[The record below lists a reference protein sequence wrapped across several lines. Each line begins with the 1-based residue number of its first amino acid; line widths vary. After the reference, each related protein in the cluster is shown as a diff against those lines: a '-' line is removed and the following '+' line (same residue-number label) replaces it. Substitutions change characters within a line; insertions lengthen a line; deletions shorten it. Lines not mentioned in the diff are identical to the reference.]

1 METSVQYITDKKGN
15 KLSVLV
21 PYKKWERL
29 NNDYNM
35 LRRKIN
41 ILNDINNSLNE
52 IKIAKKEGREL
63 QSLSEFLD
71 ESQN

>member
-29 NNDYNM
+29 NNDYNK

-41 ILNDINNSLNE
+41 ILHDISDSLNE

-63 QSLSEFLD
+63 QPLSEFLD
-71 ESQN
+71 ECQN